1 MNKLTKKILI
11 MTTLVMATVS
21 IITLSGQYL
30 LNKNKSEKDAAI
42 NAQSVEAELSVI
54 LQEPIYVYDKALIKN
69 IIDAYAK
76 KPAISS
82 IRVDDQN
89 GVRLAEV
96 DINKVEHSSSI
107 TIYWDNLP
115 VGQVHIGF
123 NQYAERAALSYAM
136 KVSSLILLSVFFVSL
151 LLIVLI
157 LDKKVVTPIKN
168 MSSRMNDIA
177 AGGGDLT
184 SRVGESGN
192 DEVTELAR
200 SFNKFV
206 ATVQTIIID
215 TAKTTDSLKTNGE
228 NIVQLRDE
236 MNIQTRQQ
244 SSLTQESLN
253 KIEQFNL
260 ATKEIASHTE
270 NTLHQTND
278 ALTLSH
284 QSGETMNVNA
294 QNIDELVESLESAAK
309 CANSLKSSSEHIG
322 RVIEVIKAI
331 AEQTNLLALNAAI
344 EAARA
349 GESGRGFA
357 VVADEVRALASKT
370 HESTNEIETLIERL
384 QMEAADSFN
393 ATQKSK
399 VLVEKTQESSAEIQ
413 SALSLII
420 KSVSSINEMVDS
432 VASACEEQSN
442 VSATVASDMS
452 LLDNSSSE
460 MQKVNRDLQFLA
472 DDILGHTNDLTTQ
485 IARFRY

>member
-1 MNKLTKKILI
+1 
-11 MTTLVMATVS
+11 
-21 IITLSGQYL
+21 
-30 LNKNKSEKDAAI
+30 
-42 NAQSVEAELSVI
+42 
-54 LQEPIYVYDKALIKN
+54 
-69 IIDAYAK
+69 
-76 KPAISS
+76 
-82 IRVDDQN
+82 
-89 GVRLAEV
+89 
-96 DINKVEHSSSI
+96 
-107 TIYWDNLP
+107 
-115 VGQVHIGF
+115 
-123 NQYAERAALSYAM
+123 
-136 KVSSLILLSVFFVSL
+136 
-151 LLIVLI
+151 
-157 LDKKVVTPIKN
+157 
-168 MSSRMNDIA
+168 
-177 AGGGDLT
+177 
-184 SRVGESGN
+184 
-192 DEVTELAR
+192 
-200 SFNKFV
+200 
-206 ATVQTIIID
+206 
-215 TAKTTDSLKTNGE
+215 
-228 NIVQLRDE
+228 

-309 CANSLKSSSEHIG
+309 CANSLKSNSEHIG

-442 VSATVASDMS
+442 VSATVASDMN